1 MPDEVLLHREAS
13 KELLE
18 LPGPIYRR
26 IEAELIEL
34 RTEPRPRRAAKLR
47 GHDNLWRL
55 RFGRYRVIFHVDDSK
70 HVVTVLRVA
79 LRSEATYRGL

>member
-1 MPDEVLLHREAS
+1 MPYEVLLHREAS

-26 IEAELIEL
+26 IQAGLIEL
-34 RTEPRPRRAAKLR
+34 QTEPRPRRAAKLR
-47 GHDNLWRL
+47 GHENLWRL
-55 RFGRYRVIFHVDDSK
+55 RFGRYRVIFHVDDSE
-70 HVVTVLRVA
+70 HVVTVVRIA

>member
-1 MPDEVLLHREAS
+1 MPYEVLLHREAS

-26 IEAELIEL
+26 IQAQLIEL
-34 RTEPRPRRAAKLR
+34 QTEPRPRRAAKLR
-47 GHDNLWRL
+47 GHDDLWRM
-55 RFGRYRVIFHVDDSK
+55 RFGRYRVIFHVDDSE
-70 HVVTVLRVA
+70 HVVTVVRIA